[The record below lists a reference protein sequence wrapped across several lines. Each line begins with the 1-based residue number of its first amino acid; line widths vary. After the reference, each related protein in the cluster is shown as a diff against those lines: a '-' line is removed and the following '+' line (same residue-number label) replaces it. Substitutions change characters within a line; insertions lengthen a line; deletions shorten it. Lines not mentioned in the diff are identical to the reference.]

1 MRCVCVCACVPAA
14 VLAVHVMANEWK
26 LHTLQVSCASEGE
39 VAITVEQ
46 TEVLCQSAGQEVCL
60 LQFNLNEIYVEN
72 IYLLEGE

>member
-39 VAITVEQ
+39 VAITVGQ
-46 TEVLCQSAGQEVCL
+46 TEILCQSAGQQASSYKREEAP
-60 LQFNLNEIYVEN
+60 LNGTVFA
-72 IYLLEGE
+72 